1 VKRATRRWVRKI
13 CARAAG
19 VGNICA
25 KVGLVGFSL
34 LEFFDWH
41 IPCLLINGGR
51 VRGHDVS
58 LQAAENKFN
67 RTST

>member
-1 VKRATRRWVRKI
+1 
-13 CARAAG
+13 

-25 KVGLVGFSL
+25 KGGLVGFSL

-41 IPCLLINGGR
+41 IPCLLVNGGR

>member
-1 VKRATRRWVRKI
+1 MRKI
-13 CARAAG
+13 CAPAAE

-25 KVGLVGFSL
+25 KGGLVGFSL

-41 IPCLLINGGR
+41 IPCLLVNGGR